1 MRPSKHWTVK
11 AKLSLLVGIFAT
23 GFIVFAWMAF
33 STLNTL
39 KVNGPYFDEIVAGKD
54 IIADVLPPPEY
65 IIESYLLSLQ
75 MADPANRNQLLGE
88 KGLVARSKV
97 LRNEYDKRHE
107 YWDNLTLV
115 RNTPMVKHL
124 LNDSY
129 PPAEQFFDLRDN
141 QLIPAVQAGNYTRAA
156 QVIRQLDVYYA
167 QHRRGVDQV
176 VEAANLYNTTI
187 EAEAANAVRWRTRWM
202 VLLGVILIGPL
213 GVGVGWALARS
224 ISRTLNGTVGAL
236 STTSAQMAATV
247 EQHERTALSQSAA
260 VHETTTTM
268 DELDAS
274 FHQTAEMVRTAA
286 ETAQQAASAA
296 DNGLETVRQTLE
308 GMRSL
313 KGKVGVV
320 AEQIAHLSEQTGQIG
335 TITRAVGDLANQTNM
350 LALNAAVEAARAGE
364 HGKGFGVVAAEIR
377 KLADESKRS
386 AERIGALVEEIK
398 RSTDATVMATEAGS
412 KTVEADI
419 RLAEETAHAFNGI
432 AHASNMASEAAQQT
446 LLAVPQQVAAVKQ
459 VLIAMESLNRGA
471 KETADGLGQTK
482 ESVQYLREATSQ
494 LQTMV

>member
-1 MRPSKHWTVK
+1 MKSFKQWTVK
-11 AKLSLLVGIFAT
+11 AKLALLVGIFAT
-23 GFIVFAWMAF
+23 GFAIFAWVAL
-33 STLNTL
+33 STLSTL
-39 KVNGPYFDEIVAGKD
+39 KVNGPYYQKIVAGKD

-65 IIESYLLSLQ
+65 VIESYLLSLR
-75 MADPANRNQLLGE
+75 MADPANRAELPNLI
-88 KGLVARSKV
+88 ARSHQ
-97 LRNEYDKRHE
+97 LRDEYNERHD
-107 YWDNLTLV
+107 YWNSLTLV
-115 RNTPMVKHL
+115 RDTPMVGHL
-124 LNDSY
+124 LDDSY
-129 PPAEQFFDLRDN
+129 PPAIKFFDIRDN
-141 QLIPAVQAGNYTRAA
+141 ELIPAVQSGNYTRA
-156 QVIRQLDVYYA
+156 QQLVRGALKTNYD

-176 VEAANLYNTTI
+176 VKTATLYNKNIETEAAD
-187 EAEAANAVRWRTRWM
+187 AVNERTLWLT
-202 VLLGVILIGPL
+202 LLGLGLIGPL
-213 GVGVGWALARS
+213 GIGVGWILGRS
-224 ISRTLNGTVGAL
+224 ISYTLNGTVGAL

-247 EQHERTALSQSAA
+247 EQHERTAINQSAA

-274 FHQTAEMVRTAA
+274 FHQTAEMVKTAA

-296 DNGLETVRQTLE
+296 DNGLETVRQTLD

-313 KGKVGVV
+313 KVKVGAV
-320 AEQIAHLSEQTGQIG
+320 AEQIANLSEQTGQIG

-412 KTVEADI
+412 KTVDADI
-419 RLAEETAHAFNGI
+419 QLAEETAYAFNGI
-432 AHASNMASEAAQQT
+432 VQASNTASEAAQQT

-459 VLIAMESLNRGA
+459 VLVAMESLTRGA

-482 ESVQYLREATSQ
+482 ESVQYLREATAQ
-494 LQTMV
+494 LQTLV

>member
-1 MRPSKHWTVK
+1 MNSFNKWPVK
-11 AKLSLLVGIFAT
+11 KKLALLIGIFAI
-23 GFIVFAWMAF
+23 GFSVFAVVAF
-33 STLNTL
+33 NTLNTL
-39 KVNGPYFDEIVAGKD
+39 KVNGPYYQKIVAGKD

-65 IIESYLLSLQ
+65 VIESYLLSLR
-75 MADPANRNQLLGE
+75 MADPANRAELPDLL
-88 KGLVARSKV
+88 ARSRELSK
-97 LRNEYDKRHE
+97 EYDERHE
-107 YWDNLTLV
+107 YWKSLDIV
-115 RNTPMVKHL
+115 KGTPMVNHL
-124 LNDSY
+124 LDDSY
-129 PPAEQFFDLRDN
+129 PAAVKFFDVRDN
-141 QLIPAVQAGNYTRAA
+141 QLIPAVQAGNYTLA
-156 QVIRQLDVYYA
+156 QQLVRGNLKRYYD

-176 VEAANLYNTTI
+176 VSTANDYNKSIETEAGDAI
-187 EAEAANAVRWRTRWM
+187 AQRTLWLA
-202 VLLGVILIGPL
+202 LLGVLLIGP
-213 GVGVGWALARS
+213 VGIGIGWTIGRS
-224 ISRTLNGTVGAL
+224 ISQTLNGTVGAL

-247 EQHERTALSQSAA
+247 DQHERTAINQSAA

-274 FHQTAEMVRTAA
+274 FHQTAEMVKTAA
-286 ETAQQAASAA
+286 ETAHQAASAA
-296 DNGLETVRQTLE
+296 ANGLETVRQTLD

-313 KGKVGVV
+313 QGKVAAV
-320 AEQIAHLSEQTGQIG
+320 AEQIANLSEQTGQIG
-335 TITRAVGDLANQTNM
+335 AITRAVGDLANQTNM

-377 KLADESKRS
+377 KLADESRRS
-386 AERIGALVEEIK
+386 AERIGTLVEEIK

-432 AHASNMASEAAQQT
+432 VQASNTAWEAAQQT

-482 ESVQYLREATSQ
+482 ESVQYLREATAQ
-494 LQTMV
+494 LQTLV